1 MGRPTFDFHTRSGDV
16 LAVSYRPG
24 EYHSIAA
31 LPENVLK
38 LWEDD
43 RVPVLDRGAFERFRD
58 LAKASETFRVPS
70 ELAFF
75 DSDYKAVA
83 DWARLVGNEVRQAAH
98 IAGAP
103 ARFAAECAA
112 LVLRGVGEAFVHES
126 IGRCLGNGLAST
138 ASR

>member
-1 MGRPTFDFHTRSGDV
+1 M
-16 LAVSYRPG
+16 SYRPG
-24 EYHSIAA
+24 EHHAIAA

-43 RVPVLDRGAFERFRD
+43 GVQVLDRPAFEHVRD
-58 LAKASETFRVPS
+58 LAKVAETFDVPP
-70 ELAFF
+70 ELASFVR
-75 DSDYKAVA
+75 DDLAIA
-83 DWARLVGNEVRQAAH
+83 EWARLVGDEERQAAH
-98 IAGAP
+98 IEGAP